1 MVKVKVSSNPY
12 QKEILFDKWNNQAG
26 VWKSIS
32 YQNNENSKL
41 ISDKMK
47 RSFLPFT
54 VKEIIDIIIE
64 EYDDG
69 SDIELQFEGT
79 DDEFQ
84 ELIYLVKEAPYSR
97 IKVLKG
103 GRSLENA
110 RKVLFLKV

>member
-64 EYDDG
+64 NPKTASTIIKDLFFK
-69 SDIELQFEGT
+69 IFL
-79 DDEFQ
+79 
-84 ELIYLVKEAPYSR
+84 YSPDTK
-97 IKVLKG
+97 ISV
-103 GRSLENA
+103 SIA
-110 RKVLFLKV
+110 RDTTTNKA